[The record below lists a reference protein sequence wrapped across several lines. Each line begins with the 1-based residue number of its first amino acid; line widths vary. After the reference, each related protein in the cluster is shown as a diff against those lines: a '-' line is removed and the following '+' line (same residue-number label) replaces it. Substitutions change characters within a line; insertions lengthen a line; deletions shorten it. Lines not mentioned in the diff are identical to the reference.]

1 MRVTPLNGETEMRL
15 RMRNIRDTFPVSA
28 FWPRHFGR
36 AWGCE
41 AERTFS
47 VTHSGVGCGSLY
59 AWNYLLIFAHSWS
72 FLLDIG
78 CRALEFAKL
87 RL

>member
-1 MRVTPLNGETEMRL
+1 VRERGGMRTRATPLNGESEMRL

-28 FWPRHFGR
+28 FWPRYFGR

-47 VTHSGVGCGSLY
+47 ITHSGVGCGSLC
-59 AWNYLLIFAHSWS
+59 LELSVDFRT
-72 FLLDIG
+72 F
-78 CRALEFAKL
+78 LEFSIWI
-87 RL
+87 